1 MLITT
6 IKKIRG
12 NLKKIPKKLQLC
24 QERYVP
30 LSLRSSDQLHG
41 RSVTNIQV
49 NQLTEDGAAHDRRHR
64 SVVGVGRRS
73 EAPAEEEPVEPPR
86 RRGRRRAHGARDA
99 VVGGG
104 DQHEDGARHE
114 QGVRAEKLRRRR
126 RRSRSGAEEQA
137 GAGQEEQRVEPRPP

>member
-73 EAPAEEEPVEPPR
+73 EAPAEEEPVEPLAAAAAAGR
-86 RRGRRRAHGARDA
+86 TERGRRRRRWRPAR
-99 VVGGG
+99 GW
-104 DQHEDGARHE
+104 RPS
-114 QGVRAEKLRRRR
+114 RAG
-126 RRSRSGAEEQA
+126 RSRREAATATAAQPFWGRGAG